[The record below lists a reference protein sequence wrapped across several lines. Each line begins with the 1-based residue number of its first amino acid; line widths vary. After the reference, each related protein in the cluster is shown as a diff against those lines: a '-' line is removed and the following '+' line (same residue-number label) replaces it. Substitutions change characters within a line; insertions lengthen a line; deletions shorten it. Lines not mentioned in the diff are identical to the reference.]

1 MKKLKGSVE
10 KIVSRGPAS
19 IVLSVIVSVLLVT
32 GLVSAAT
39 TISTVIQTD
48 GTLSVTGA
56 STLTGAITA
65 GNNITVPAAYGLDVA
80 SAGKL
85 NLGTTTATTI
95 VVGNT
100 SATTTIPGGLGLETG
115 TGSVSANAVTIS
127 KVSGVITDATDIVA
141 TSTRADIT
149 LNNTRIV
156 ATSVVLVSICSA
168 VDTSAALVV
177 SALPASGKATL
188 SVRNVSHASQTSD
201 YKICFLVAN

>member
-80 SAGKL
+80 SAGQL

-100 SATTTIPGGLGLETG
+100 S
-115 TGSVSANAVTIS
+115 
-127 KVSGVITDATDIVA
+127 ATDIVA

-188 SVRNVSHASQTSD
+188 SVRNVSHASQTAD